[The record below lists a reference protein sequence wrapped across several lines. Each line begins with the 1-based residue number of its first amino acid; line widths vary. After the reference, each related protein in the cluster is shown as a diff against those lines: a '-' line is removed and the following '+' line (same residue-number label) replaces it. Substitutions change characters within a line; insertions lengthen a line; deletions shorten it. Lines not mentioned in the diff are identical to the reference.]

1 MFVLACEVTVIT
13 FIHFFFLT
21 FTVSAYTELESA
33 KAEEVEKLNDS
44 VREKGLL

>member
-1 MFVLACEVTVIT
+1 MCLLLPVRLHLYIF
-13 FIHFFFLT
+13 FIFPFI
-21 FTVSAYTELESA
+21 VSAYTELESA